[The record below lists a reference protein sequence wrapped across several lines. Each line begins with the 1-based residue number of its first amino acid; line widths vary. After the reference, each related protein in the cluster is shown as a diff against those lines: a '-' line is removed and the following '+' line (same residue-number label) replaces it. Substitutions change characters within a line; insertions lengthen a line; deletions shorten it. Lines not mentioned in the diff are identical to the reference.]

1 MVLALT
7 VVLLLLLLVFNVA
20 EDSLILVGG
29 EVNGQPGKL
38 SLEIVSPL
46 GSTLKGESL
55 LGWQRNAGE
64 FNKSGLNLN
73 RDISFTVVL
82 SSRVVLG
89 PRGTDLDLLPA
100 DAKLVGLFLDQVNG
114 DLGVGKAVQTTDNIP
129 QGSDDLLL
137 LDALLV
143 LAVVLFTI
151 GAGNAGALPFFTV

>member
-1 MVLALT
+1 M
-7 VVLLLLLLVFNVA
+7 LVFNIA
-20 EDSLILVGG
+20 ENSLILVCG
-29 EVNGQPGKL
+29 EVNRQPGKL
-38 SLEIVSPL
+38 SLEVVSPL

-73 RDISFTVVL
+73 RDISFTEIL
-82 SSRVVLG
+82 GSSRVVLG

-114 DLGVGKAVQTTDNIP
+114 DLGAGKAVQTMDNVS
-129 QGSDDLLL
+129 QGSDDILL

-143 LAVVLFTI
+143 LAVVLFAI
-151 GAGNAGALPFFTV
+151 GAGNARALPFFTV